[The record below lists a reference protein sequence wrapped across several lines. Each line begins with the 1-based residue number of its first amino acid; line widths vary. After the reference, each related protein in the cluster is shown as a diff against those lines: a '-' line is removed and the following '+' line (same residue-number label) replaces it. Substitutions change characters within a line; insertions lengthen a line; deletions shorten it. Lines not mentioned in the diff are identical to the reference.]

1 MEGLELSSEPRGGSL
16 IVVIRGD
23 LDVVTGRE
31 FDEYLT
37 VARRDHDRIVL
48 DLSAVDFMDTS
59 ALAVIVG
66 HWKGLVAAGGTLCL
80 AGPRYRYTKSLWIT
94 GLADRLPLYDTV
106 DKAVA
111 AGQSEVEPEPGA
123 ERDADP
129 ARPAPRRNQSSA

>member
-1 MEGLELSSEPRGGSL
+1 MEGLELSSEHRGDSL

-37 VARRDHDRIVL
+37 AARRDHDRIVL

-66 HWKGLVAAGGTLCL
+66 HWKGLVSAGGTLSL

-94 GLADRLPLYDTV
+94 GLADRLPLFDSV
-106 DKAVA
+106 DKALA
-111 AGQSEVEPEPGA
+111 AGQAEAEPGA
-123 ERDADP
+123 ERDADQ
-129 ARPAPRRNQSSA
+129 ARPGPRRKQSSA